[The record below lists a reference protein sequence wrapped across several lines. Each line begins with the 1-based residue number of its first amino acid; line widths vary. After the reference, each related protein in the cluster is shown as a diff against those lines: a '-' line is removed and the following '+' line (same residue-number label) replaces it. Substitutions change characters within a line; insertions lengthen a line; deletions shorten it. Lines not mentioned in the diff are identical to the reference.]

1 LFSGILT
8 AFLIEFYKPL
18 QPDPQNIAAEQLA
31 LIKQLLQIVLTGQ
44 NQTQAL
50 VPVNLGVNSADISFH
65 PSGFVIAVNILWFT
79 GLTCSLGTAIGA
91 MVIKQWLQYYT
102 MGLSPNAF
110 EYAYQH
116 QHRYSALL
124 AWHVPSII
132 SALPFILLLSVGLFL
147 VGLGLQ
153 LIQLH
158 IGVASV
164 TISFISG
171 VLLCYW
177 LSVVLSVI
185 YPACP
190 YKTSAMVL
198 LKSMAS
204 GTTSLFNKLW
214 AQSKDN
220 DAKSHAEYMVE
231 DAEINQIKS
240 HQPQLLVNGITWL
253 LAVSQQE
260 NAIHN
265 ALLAVSQFIHTEN
278 MVQKL
283 LSCNGM
289 EQLVQRASVPLPS
302 LGHKFWQHVNEIS
315 PSHPMFLELSTA
327 AKYMQTLITIWHHP
341 SYLTKEQPPA
351 ISQYHDLER
360 KTMQQGMKII

>member
-1 LFSGILT
+1 
-8 AFLIEFYKPL
+8 
-18 QPDPQNIAAEQLA
+18 
-31 LIKQLLQIVLTGQ
+31 
-44 NQTQAL
+44 
-50 VPVNLGVNSADISFH
+50 
-65 PSGFVIAVNILWFT
+65 
-79 GLTCSLGTAIGA
+79 
-91 MVIKQWLQYYT
+91 
-102 MGLSPNAF
+102 
-110 EYAYQH
+110 
-116 QHRYSALL
+116 
-124 AWHVPSII
+124 
-132 SALPFILLLSVGLFL
+132 
-147 VGLGLQ
+147 
-153 LIQLH
+153 
-158 IGVASV
+158 
-164 TISFISG
+164 
-171 VLLCYW
+171 
-177 LSVVLSVI
+177 VVLSVI

-214 AQSKDN
+214 AQSKDH